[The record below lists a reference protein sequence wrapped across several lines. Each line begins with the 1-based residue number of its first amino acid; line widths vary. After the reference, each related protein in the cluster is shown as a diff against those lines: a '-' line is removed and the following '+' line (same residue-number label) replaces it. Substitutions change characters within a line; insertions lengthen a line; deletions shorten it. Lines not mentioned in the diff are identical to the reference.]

1 MSAWQRK
8 MRWVLT
14 VLLAFTLLFAVTN
27 CGDQETPTTP
37 KKTKDKTDDEATYTL
52 TYDGNGAS
60 GTPSAVTGLTNGQS
74 VTLDDGS
81 GMTLSGYSFSGWTD
95 SGGTEYAGGS

>member
-14 VLLAFTLLFAVTN
+14 VLFAFTLLFSVAG
-27 CGDQETPTTP
+27 CGWLFESSTPTTP
-37 KKTKDKTDDEATYTL
+37 EKTDDETTYTL
-52 TYDGNGAS
+52 TYNGNGAS
-60 GTPSAVTGLTNGQS
+60 GTPSAVTDLTNGKS

-81 GMTLSGYSFSGWTD
+81 TMTLKGD
-95 SGGTEYAGGS
+95 R